1 MRSKFPALILL
12 FCYSVF
18 LWFNICAYAGGADS
32 SGYLNLAKLITS
44 GKLQEKQRIIDGV
57 EGEIS
62 EFAYVPLGFKPANK
76 DGYLDSF
83 YPIGFPS
90 LIALLSLFVGIDIAA
105 HLVIWLHAIG
115 SLVLIYYFALELRF
129 ERFWALIAAVLLAI
143 NPLFLSY
150 SLQLMSDMPSL
161 FWCSL
166 AIFAALNPNPS
177 LELPRSRY
185 LSQDSEG
192 STLRFRSS
200 LYERYTFGAVLG
212 SNLQNPGLAQ
222 DRGSSNDGFGLK
234 NDQKKWAII
243 CGIATGIAVLIRPTN
258 VLIFA
263 PLLVAFGKNWRGL
276 FLCGCS
282 GLPFAAILLIT
293 NYLSYGQFFATS
305 YPDLSD
311 KFGSEFIP
319 FSIEAYARYLPLVL
333 TPFVVFL
340 VSIFVPSIWR
350 QSKKP
355 QWVFAVWIL
364 SFLTFYAFYY
374 FTHTTWWYTR
384 FLLPSFMA
392 MILAILMVVRAVA
405 SLKIRFSRSFAI
417 FFVLFS
423 FFWQLSVIQMLRI
436 ISQSESLVYFEITS
450 WVNNNLPADSAII
463 AMQDSGAIFFY
474 TDLPII
480 RYDIL
485 SKDELVKIANTLQK
499 KCRSIYAILHS
510 HEVEAAPVDLFSKLP
525 GNWQKIH
532 QINQIEVWKF
542 D

>member
-1 MRSKFPALILL
+1 MRSKFLIIILL
-12 FCYSVF
+12 LCYSIF
-18 LWFNICAYAGGADS
+18 LWLNICAYAGGADS
-32 SGYLNLAKLITS
+32 SGYLNLAKLIAS

-129 ERFWALIAAVLLAI
+129 ERFWALIASVLLAI

-166 AIFAALNPNPS
+166 AIFAAIQS
-177 LELPRSRY
+177 
-185 LSQDSEG
+185 
-192 STLRFRSS
+192 
-200 LYERYTFGAVLG
+200 
-212 SNLQNPGLAQ
+212 
-222 DRGSSNDGFGLK
+222 
-234 NDQKKWAII
+234 DQKKWAII

-276 FLCGCS
+276 FLCGCA
-282 GLPFAAILLIT
+282 GLPFAATLLIT

-311 KFGSEFIP
+311 KFASEFMP

-340 VSIFVPSIWR
+340 VGIFVPSIWR
-350 QSKKP
+350 QSKKS

-384 FLLPSFMA
+384 FLLPSFVA
-392 MILAILMVVRAVA
+392 MILAILMVVRCF
-405 SLKIRFSRSFAI
+405 SNLKIRISRSFVI

-423 FFWQLSVIQMLRI
+423 FSWQFSVIQILRI

-480 RYDIL
+480 RYDLL
-485 SKDELVKIANTLQK
+485 SVDELPRIANALQK